1 MIDPLF
7 ALLVAIALTAV
18 TMIIFWPEKGIYA
31 TYRNA
36 KRNTSRV
43 LIEDALKHVYDY
55 EERNVRCTLRS
66 IAGHLSISGDSATQ
80 LISKLQ
86 SMGLIESQH
95 EGIKL
100 TPDGRSYALRVI
112 RVHRLWEK
120 YLADETSVNEAD
132 WHRNAEEKEHSI
144 SVEEAETLAAQLGN
158 PVYDPHGDPIPTKDG
173 KIPKRKG
180 VPLTSL
186 KNGEFG
192 RITHIEDEP
201 QAIYTQLIAERLHPG
216 IQVRIIESTKTR
228 IRFEANGEECVL
240 APLFAEN
247 VNLIPLNRDEEITSD
262 FKSLSS
268 LKKGEKA
275 MIVGISKACRGPQ
288 RRRLMDLG
296 VVPGT
301 VVTAELESIGHD
313 PVAYNIKGAT
323 IAIRRINADQIYI
336 RQEADEP
343 EAHKEF
349 TQEELN

>member
-7 ALLVAIALTAV
+7 ALLAAAALTAIAV
-18 TMIIFWPEKGIYA
+18 ILFWPGKGIYA
-31 TYRNA
+31 TYKNA
-36 KRNTSRV
+36 ERNTSRV
-43 LIEDALKHVYDY
+43 LIEDALKHLYDY
-55 EERNVRCTLRS
+55 EERNVRCTL
-66 IAGHLSISGDSATQ
+66 LSISGHLSVSGDEAAQ

-86 SMGLIESQH
+86 SMGLVESQQ

-100 TPDGRSYALRVI
+100 TPEGRSYALRVI

-120 YLADETSVNEAD
+120 FLADETSVNEAE
-132 WHRNAEEKEHSI
+132 WHLNAEEKEHLI
-144 SVEEAETLAAQLGN
+144 SAEEAETLAAHLGN

-180 VPLTSL
+180 IPLTAL

-216 IQVRIIESTKTR
+216 IQVRIIDSTKNR
-228 IRFEANGEECVL
+228 IKFEANGEECVL

-247 VNLIPLNRDEEITSD
+247 VSIIPLNRKEEITSD

-268 LKKGEKA
+268 LKKGQKA
-275 MIVGISKACRGPQ
+275 IVVGISKACRGMQ

-301 VVTAELESIGHD
+301 IVTAELESIGHN

-323 IAIRRINADQIYI
+323 IAIRRKNAGQIYI
-336 RQEADEP
+336 KLNDEP
-343 EAHKEF
+343 GAQKKFKE
-349 TQEELN
+349 EELN

>member
-7 ALLVAIALTAV
+7 ALLVALALALV
-18 TMIIFWPEKGIYA
+18 VVILFWPGKGIYA
-31 TYRNA
+31 TYKNA

-43 LIEDALKHVYDY
+43 LIEDTLKHLYDF
-55 EERNVRCTLRS
+55 EERNVRCTL
-66 IAGHLSISGDSATQ
+66 LSISGHLSVSGDDTAR

-86 SMGLIESQH
+86 TMGLVESQE

-112 RVHRLWEK
+112 RIHRLWEK
-120 YLADETSVNEAD
+120 YLADETSVNETE

-173 KIPKRKG
+173 KIPKRKDI
-180 VPLTSL
+180 PLTAL
-186 KNGEFG
+186 RNGEFG

-201 QAIYTQLIAERLHPG
+201 QAIYTQLIAQRLYPG
-216 IQVRIIESTKTR
+216 IQVRIIDSTKNR
-228 IRFEANGEECVL
+228 IKFEANGEECIL

-247 VNLIPLNRDEEITSD
+247 VNVIPLNREEEITSD

-275 MIVGISKACRGPQ
+275 TVVGISKVCRGPQ

-323 IAIRRINADQIYI
+323 IAIRRKNAGQIYI
-336 RQEADEP
+336 RPEPNEP
-343 EAHKEF
+343 ELK
-349 TQEELN
+349 TNLTKRS

>member
-7 ALLVAIALTAV
+7 ALLVALSLTAIV
-18 TMIIFWPEKGIYA
+18 LILFWPGKGIYA
-31 TYRNA
+31 TYKNA

-43 LIEDALKHVYDY
+43 LIEDALKHLYDY

-66 IAGHLSISGDSATQ
+66 VAGHLSISGDDATQ

-86 SMGLIESQH
+86 AMGLIESQQ

-100 TPDGRSYALRVI
+100 TPNGRSYALRVI
-112 RVHRLWEK
+112 RVHRLWER
-120 YLADETSVNEAD
+120 YLADETSVSEAE

-144 SVEEAETLAAQLGN
+144 SIEEAETLAAQLGN
-158 PVYDPHGDPIPTKDG
+158 PVYDPHGDPIPTKEG
-173 KIPKRKG
+173 EIPKRKG

-201 QAIYTQLIAERLHPG
+201 HAIYTQLIAERLHPG
-216 IQVRIIESTKTR
+216 IQVRIIDSTKNR
-228 IRFEANGEECVL
+228 IKFEANGEECVL

-247 VNLIPLNRDEEITSD
+247 VNVIPLKQQEEIASD

-275 MIVGISKACRGPQ
+275 TVVGISKACRGPQ

-323 IAIRRINADQIYI
+323 IAIRRKNADQIYI
-336 RQEADEP
+336 
-343 EAHKEF
+343 KEF

>member
-1 MIDPLF
+1 MIDPLS
-7 ALLVAIALTAV
+7 ALLIALAV
-18 TMIIFWPEKGIYA
+18 LAIVVILFWPGKGIYA
-31 TYRNA
+31 LYRNA

-43 LIEDALKHVYDY
+43 LIEDALKHFYDY
-55 EERNVRCTLRS
+55 EERNVECTLS
-66 IAGHLSISGDSATQ
+66 SVAGHLSVSGDDAAQ

-86 SMGLIESQH
+86 SMGLIESRR

-100 TPDGRSYALRVI
+100 TPAGRSYALRII

-120 YLADETSVNEAD
+120 YLADVTSVNEAE
-132 WHRNAEEKEHSI
+132 WHLNAEEKEHLI
-144 SVEEAETLAAQLGN
+144 SAEEVEILAGQLGN
-158 PVYDPHGDPIPTKDG
+158 PVYDPHGDPIPTKEG
-173 KIPKRKG
+173 YIPKRKG

-201 QAIYTQLIAERLHPG
+201 QAIYTQLVAERLYPG
-216 IQVRIIESTKTR
+216 IQVRIIDNSKNR
-228 IRFEANGEECVL
+228 IMFEANGEECVL

-247 VNLIPLNRDEEITSD
+247 VQVIPLRRQEEITTN
-262 FKSLSS
+262 FKTLSS
-268 LKKGEKA
+268 LKKGEQA
-275 MIVGISKACRGPQ
+275 VVAGISKACHGPQ

-323 IAIRRINADQIYI
+323 IAIRRKNADQIYI
-336 RQEADEP
+336 QPEADKTEDQ
-343 EAHKEF
+343 KKL
-349 TQEELN
+349 QEKELN